1 MPLEV
6 EWIRDVEGF
15 VALAGEWDE
24 LLPQDAHPFDLH
36 CWYLAWWDAFGAPSE
51 LAVCT
56 VRRNGEL
63 AGAFPLCAD
72 GRRLSGLANVH
83 SGMFRP
89 LATDEEAMEALIAA
103 VLADRP
109 SEVELPMLPTAGGS
123 LPLLEGGARE
133 AAMLPFAEPS
143 SSSPI
148 VETSGEV
155 EAWRKG
161 SNSSWKGRLARYRR
175 KMQRD
180 HDAELEIVTVPD
192 DLEAW
197 LEEGLRVE
205 ASGWKG
211 EAGTAILSSPDT
223 ESFYRDIAR
232 RFHDR
237 GELRL
242 SRIAL
247 DGQAVA
253 FSFCIL
259 WANRLYSLKAGYD
272 ESWRKLVP
280 GLVMQLSI
288 VERCFELGLE
298 AYELLGETSD
308 WKEKIAT
315 GNRSHVTLR
324 AYSRR
329 PTGLL
334 RYAYRV
340 RVRPVLKKS
349 YRRLRPTRRGRARL
363 ASRRTPTGRQETR
376 PKDER

>member
-1 MPLEV
+1 MPLEI
-6 EWIRDVEGF
+6 EWVRDVDGF
-15 VALAGEWDE
+15 LALAGEWDA
-24 LLPQDAHPFDLH
+24 LLPPDAHPFDFH

-56 VRRNGEL
+56 VRRDGEL
-63 AGAFPLCAD
+63 SGAFPLCAD
-72 GRRLSGLANVH
+72 GRRLRALANVH

-89 LATDEEAMEALIAA
+89 LATDGEAMEALIAA
-103 VLADRP
+103 ALADRP
-109 SEVELPMLPTAGGS
+109 TELELPMLPTAGGWLS
-123 LPLLEGGARE
+123 PLEGGARE
-133 AAMLPFAEPS
+133 ARMLPFAEPS
-143 SSSPI
+143 STSPI
-148 VETSGEV
+148 VETSGDV

-180 HDAELEIVTVPD
+180 HDAELEIVTAPD

-211 EAGTAILSSPDT
+211 EAGTAILSSADT
-223 ESFYRDIAR
+223 EAFYRDIAR

-247 DGQAVA
+247 DGDAVA

-272 ESWRKLVP
+272 ESRRKLVP

-288 VERCFELGLE
+288 VERCFELGIE

-315 GNRSHVTLR
+315 ANRPHVTLR

-340 RVRPVLKKS
+340 RARPALKRS
-349 YRRLRPTRRGRARL
+349 YRRLRPVKRGRRA
-363 ASRRTPTGRQETR
+363 PG
-376 PKDER
+376 